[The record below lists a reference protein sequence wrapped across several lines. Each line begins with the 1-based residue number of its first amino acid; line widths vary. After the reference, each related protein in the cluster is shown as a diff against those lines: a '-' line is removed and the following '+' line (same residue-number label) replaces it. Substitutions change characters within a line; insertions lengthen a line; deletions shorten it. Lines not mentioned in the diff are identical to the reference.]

1 MAAPNKEATV
11 QVWTTFQCLAPLF
24 EFRQK
29 IHDCKINE
37 RNMYEINKIL
47 LTNEER
53 FVKCTTMYYVYF
65 FGEAIMFKTD

>member
-53 FVKCTTMYYVYF
+53 FVKCQYIVRLCITYIF
-65 FGEAIMFKTD
+65 W